1 MIFNRFYYC
10 FTLLAAVFILTSCLD
25 SNDDKNQIEYDYSSD
40 AQITSLDISSYEDT
54 LNILPSVKFSINQVA
69 SAPVIFN
76 KDSLP
81 YLFDV
86 DMVKMN
92 VATRGASGIKIHLNN
107 PDSVYIW
114 NSTDSVM
121 IKSLKH
127 IEVYAADGITTKMYT
142 FQLNTHQQDPDTI
155 FWQNVTNNYID
166 APTDQVTVATKDS
179 FYTYYNTDSGIALS
193 TSAIDDG
200 EVWTT
205 QLLSGLP
212 QNVVMSTIQNDM
224 FGESYMWYALD
235 ADSKVYVSENGM
247 DWDEQPTSLPV
258 RSVFGKMPSFST
270 DSVLIVVKDAEKYL
284 FAKTMDFTTMNVLNE
299 IPAGF
304 PVENFATT
312 TVKDPLIYSAK
323 YLITTG
329 GEKLDGMQNSNVWA
343 LQEDEAKIKFTSKKV
358 DFNVNGSSLFNYDD
372 KIYLLTPQDDKNV
385 FYTSSNYGL
394 FWEKADSKQALPSD
408 FLFRKNQSVSVD
420 NLNNIWI
427 FGGVTPEQT
436 QLVDV
441 WKGRINKLFV
451 K

>member
-10 FTLLAAVFILTSCLD
+10 FTLLAALFILSSCLD
-25 SNDDKNQIEYDYSSD
+25 SNDDKNQVEYDYSSD
-40 AQITSLDISSYEDT
+40 AQITSLSMSSYEDT

-92 VATRGASGIKIHLNN
+92 VATRGASGMKIHLNN

-114 NSTDSVM
+114 NTTDSIM

-127 IEVYAADGITTKMYT
+127 IEVYAADGVTTKMYT

-166 APTDQVTVATKDS
+166 TPTDQVTVATTDS
-179 FYTYYNTDSGIALS
+179 FYTYYRTGSGIGLS
-193 TSAIDDG
+193 TSAFDDG

-205 QLLSGLP
+205 QSVNGLP
-212 QNVVMSTIQNDM
+212 QDVVINSIQNDV
-224 FGESYMWYALD
+224 FGEDEVWYALD
-235 ADSKVYVSENGM
+235 ANSKVYLSENGM
-247 DWDEQPTSLPV
+247 DWAEQPTDFPV
-258 RSVFGKMPSFST
+258 RSIFGKMPSFST
-270 DSVLIVVKDAEKYL
+270 DSVLIVVKDADKYK

-299 IPAGF
+299 VPADF
-304 PVENFATT
+304 PVENFTTT

-323 YLITTG
+323 YLVATAG
-329 GEKLDGMQNSNVWA
+329 DKLDGMQNSNVWV

-358 DFNVNGSSLFNYDD
+358 DFNVNGASLFNYDD
-372 KIYLLTPQDDKNV
+372 KIYLLTPEGDKNV
-385 FYTSSNYGL
+385 FYTSTNYGL
-394 FWEKADSKQALPSD
+394 FWMKADSKQALPAD
-408 FLFRKNQSVSVD
+408 FLFRKNQSVNVD
-420 NLNNIWI
+420 NRNNIWI
-427 FGGVTPEQT
+427 FGGVTPQQT